1 MSGPFTIERLPKKH
15 QREIRRKL
23 KNGEPLGMA
32 RAADVA
38 AYQVQVVKKPAPA
51 SALQK
56 TP

>member
-1 MSGPFTIERLPKKH
+1 MSARFTIDQLPPKQ

-23 KNGEPLGMA
+23 KKGEPLGMA

-38 AYQVQVVKKPAPA
+38 AYQVQVVKKPAPP
-51 SALQK
+51 SAPQK